1 MTALR
6 LEQVCRRFGSV
17 QALDH
22 VDLALRPGEVHAL
35 VGENGAGKSTLVKI
49 VAGLVRPDEGRILV
63 DERPVRLANRRVAA
77 AYGIGVVH
85 QHFSLIETMTV
96 AENVQLGRPNAGRLL
111 DLEAARADIR
121 VWSERTS
128 LTVSPDAVVGDL
140 SMGERQRVEILSALV
155 WGAEVLL
162 LDEPTAVLS
171 PVEAERALEVIRAL
185 AVAGLAVLL
194 VTHKLRE
201 VDLVA
206 DTVTVLR
213 GGKVTG
219 RHEARTTPLATL
231 AEEVM
236 GHALSIAGPRPTAT
250 AAAGKV
256 RLAARGVRT
265 ASVRGV
271 DLDVRGGEVLGIAG
285 VAGNGQADLLGVMA
299 GLLRPAS
306 GEVTIDGTAVHGDPQ
321 AARVA
326 GLAYVPEDRAVD
338 GLAFELPVWANAIA
352 KRHREVARWRGLD
365 RDAVAAM
372 TQRMIERLGVRPAN
386 GAMAAGRLSGGN
398 QQRLVLGRELD
409 GRPGVIVAAEP
420 TRGLDP
426 GSARDVI
433 NSLRAAADAGAAVLV
448 VASDLDELLEM
459 ADTVVVMFHGR
470 IVGRWDTGEI
480 DRAAI
485 GRAMVAT

>member
-6 LEQVCRRFGSV
+6 LEQVSRRFGSV

-22 VDLALRPGEVHAL
+22 VDLALAPGEVHAL

-63 DERPVRLANRRVAA
+63 DEQPVRLANRRVAA
-77 AYGIGVVH
+77 EHGIGVVH

-96 AENVQLGRPNAGRLL
+96 AENVQLGRPGAGRLL
-111 DLEAARADIR
+111 DLDAARSDIHR
-121 VWSERTS
+121 WSERTA
-128 LTVSPDAVVGDL
+128 LAVSPDAVVGDL

-171 PVEAERALEVIRAL
+171 PVEAEGALDVIRAL
-185 AVAGLAVLL
+185 ARAGLAVLL

-213 GGKVTG
+213 SGKVTG
-219 RHEARTTPLATL
+219 RHRTRTTSIAAL

-236 GHALSIAGPRPTAT
+236 GHALRVGGPRVTSST
-250 AAAGKV
+250 GIV
-256 RLAARGVRT
+256 RLAARSVCT
-265 ASVRGV
+265 ASVHEI

-285 VAGNGQADLLGVMA
+285 VAGNGQADLLGVTA
-299 GLLRPAS
+299 GLLRPTS

-321 AARVA
+321 AAREA

-338 GLAFELPVWANAIA
+338 GLALGLPIWANSIA
-352 KRHREVARWRGLD
+352 KRHREVARRRGLD
-365 RDAVAAM
+365 RNAIAAM
-372 TQRMIERLGVRPAN
+372 TQRMINRLGVRPAN
-386 GAMAAGRLSGGN
+386 AAMAAGKLSGGN

-420 TRGLDP
+420 TCGLDP

-433 NSLRAAADAGAAVLV
+433 HSLRAAADDGAAVVV
-448 VASDLDELLEM
+448 VASDLDELLEI

-470 IVGRWDTGEI
+470 IVGTWDTGAI